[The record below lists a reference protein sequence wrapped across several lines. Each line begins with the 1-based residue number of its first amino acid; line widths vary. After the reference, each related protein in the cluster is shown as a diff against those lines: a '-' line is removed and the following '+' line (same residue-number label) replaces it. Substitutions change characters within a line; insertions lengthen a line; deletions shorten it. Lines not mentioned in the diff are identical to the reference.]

1 MSFGGNRSLSS
12 QIPKSIR
19 DLRILITG
27 ASSGIGAAIAERL
40 AGEGANLG
48 LMGRDGD
55 RLAAVTERAVAAGA
69 HATAYPGDLT
79 DSAYLSQTIEEFSKA
94 NDGIDVVIHAAG
106 IGLRDSYNG
115 AAIEDELDI
124 IDLNMKASMA
134 FLKSVVPV
142 LADRDWGHFVNLS
155 ALGAYYWAPYQ
166 SAYVASKAGFLAYC
180 TSLNYELQRKN
191 VFITNVIFAGVDTP
205 FVDGRNYETYK
216 KGGKLMHPSKIADL
230 VVGNLLRPRQN
241 LVMGSPINYWVSR
254 LSMMAPS
261 FFQNIIER
269 RNQSPTD

>member
-1 MSFGGNRSLSS
+1 MHLGLIIGLPTNRPILL
-12 QIPKSIR
+12 PKRGSP
-19 DLRILITG
+19 RIL
-27 ASSGIGAAIAERL
+27 
-40 AGEGANLG
+40 
-48 LMGRDGD
+48 
-55 RLAAVTERAVAAGA
+55 
-69 HATAYPGDLT
+69 H
-79 DSAYLSQTIEEFSKA
+79 
-94 NDGIDVVIHAAG
+94 
-106 IGLRDSYNG
+106 
-115 AAIEDELDI
+115 
-124 IDLNMKASMA
+124 
-134 FLKSVVPV
+134 
-142 LADRDWGHFVNLS
+142 
-155 ALGAYYWAPYQ
+155 
-166 SAYVASKAGFLAYC
+166 

-216 KGGKLMHPSKIADL
+216 RGGKLMHPSKIADL